1 MLKSTKI
8 LLITAGVLVGLG
20 LIIAGIAMGISRF
33 KYGGVVNMYDSA
45 NDSAEYVRQTMD
57 IKEHIDSLEVSEV
70 SSDINILPSDRDMV
84 YAEYTDGPDY
94 MNEIEVDGNTL
105 KIRFKNR
112 VPWYHKVGWFNIG
125 SFFGGSSHEI
135 EPVDIYLPSAAYDEV
150 KLTTTSG
157 NITVAGGLE
166 CDELS
171 MVAVSGEIKAE
182 NIKADDKVSIDAT
195 SGEIDLKNTETG
207 GLDVNTVSGSITT
220 ESVKARKTDIDTTS
234 GDITLD
240 GFDCEDTEIDTTS
253 GDIRIYAVG
262 DVNVSVDTVSGDV
275 DIENNS
281 PSGHPMNIDT
291 TSGDV
296 TVRKK

>member
-8 LLITAGVLVGLG
+8 ILITAGVLVGLG
-20 LIIAGIAMGISRF
+20 LILGGIAMGISRIR
-33 KYGGVVNMYDSA
+33 YGGVANMYNSA
-45 NDSAEYVRQTMD
+45 NESAEYARQSME
-57 IKEHIDSLEVSEV
+57 IKEHIENLEVSQV
-70 SSDINILPSDRDMV
+70 SSDINILPSDKDMV
-84 YAEYTDGPDY
+84 YVEYTDGPDY

-105 KIRFKNR
+105 KINYKSRM
-112 VPWYHKVGWFNIG
+112 PWYHKMGWFNIG
-125 SFFGGSSHEI
+125 SFFGDSDYDV
-135 EPVDIYLPSAAYDEV
+135 EPVDIYLPADVYDEV
-150 KLTTTSG
+150 ELTTVSG
-157 NITVAGGLE
+157 NIKVANGLE

-171 MVAVSGEIKAE
+171 MVTVSGEIKAE

-195 SGEIDLKNTETG
+195 SGEIDLKNIETG
-207 GLDVNTVSGSITT
+207 GLGVNTVSGNITA
-220 ESVKARKTDIDTTS
+220 ESVKAQKTDIDTTS

-240 GFDCEDTEIDTTS
+240 GFDCEDTDINTTS

-262 DVNVSVDTVSGDV
+262 EVNVSVNTVSGDV

-296 TVRKK
+296 TVHKK